1 MQCVFCPEKNPEM
14 ASTAPDARSNEGSG
28 SAGAQL
34 NRRNDSE
41 KPSAGKNRV
50 LPSPSRAH
58 DPRKTQ
64 LKLPP
69 GAAHVTGNPHT
80 VNSVAIDFVD
90 TILDPNLE
98 AYNYKKKD
106 RSRFNTP
113 PVRHGETWNPN

>member
-1 MQCVFCPEKNPEM
+1 M
-14 ASTAPDARSNEGSG
+14 ASTTPGTRSNEGSG

-41 KPSAGKNRV
+41 KPPTGKNEV
-50 LPSPSRAH
+50 LLSPSRAH

-69 GAAHVTGNPHT
+69 GVALVTGNRHA
-80 VNSVAIDFVD
+80 VNSVALDFVD

-98 AYNYKKKD
+98 AYKKKD
-106 RSRFNTP
+106 RSRSITLLGSP
-113 PVRHGETWNPN
+113 

>member
-1 MQCVFCPEKNPEM
+1 M
-14 ASTAPDARSNEGSG
+14 ASTAPGARYNEGSG

-34 NRRNDSE
+34 NRRNESE
-41 KPSAGKNRV
+41 KPYAGKNKV

-69 GAAHVTGNPHT
+69 GAALVPGNRHA
-80 VNSVAIDFVD
+80 VNSVALDFVD

-98 AYNYKKKD
+98 AYKKKKYCS
-106 RSRFNTP
+106 RSITS
-113 PVRHGETWNPN
+113 